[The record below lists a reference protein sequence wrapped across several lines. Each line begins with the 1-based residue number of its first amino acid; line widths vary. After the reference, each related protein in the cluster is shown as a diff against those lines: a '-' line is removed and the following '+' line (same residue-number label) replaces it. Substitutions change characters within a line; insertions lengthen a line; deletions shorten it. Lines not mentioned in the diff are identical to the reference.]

1 MLYTKRNTMLNGLT
15 PFSFFCSCL
24 PAGAC
29 QGHPQGQPLN
39 AVYMVLPR
47 VQLEELQ
54 DVTDDELRIAAVLEL
69 GGSLI
74 GRTLKAGGV
83 ALLDAIWRER
93 HGEGLPGLNGGGAE
107 GVIADAEEGEGESEG
122 DVVE

>member
-1 MLYTKRNTMLNGLT
+1 
-15 PFSFFCSCL
+15 
-24 PAGAC
+24 
-29 QGHPQGQPLN
+29 
-39 AVYMVLPR
+39 MVLPR